1 MACVVT
7 EELDEQALTGR
18 ARALGAVF
26 RDVAVRCAGDGGPWQ
41 GALLLRGPMGAGKTT
56 FTRALAEGLA
66 VLHPGRVASPTFT
79 LCAVHRGPVAL
90 VHVDLFR
97 LADPEGDGGAGG
109 DPGMGGEAGFLALG
123 DLEEDLQVAGPRL
136 LVVEWAEKWRTPPAD
151 HLTIDLGYTRDGAR
165 RTLRVAAVGPQ
176 ATAVRAAW
184 LNKG

>member
-1 MACVVT
+1 VACVVT
-7 EELDEQALTGR
+7 EELDEDALTGR

-26 RDVAVRCAGDGGPWQ
+26 HDVAVSYAGDGGPWR

-97 LADPEGDGGAGG
+97 LADLDGEGG

-151 HLTIDLGYTRDGAR
+151 HLAIDLGYTRGGAR
-165 RTLRVAAVGPQ
+165 RTLRVAAAGPQ
-176 ATAVRAAW
+176 ATAVRTAW

>member
-1 MACVVT
+1 MDA
-7 EELDEQALTGR
+7 EELAEDALTGR

-26 RDVAVRCAGDGGPWQ
+26 HDVAAASREAAGPWQ
-41 GALLLRGPMGAGKTT
+41 GTLLLRGPMGAGKTT

-79 LCAVHRGPVAL
+79 LCAVHRGPVTL

-97 LADPEGDGGAGG
+97 LADGPDG

-123 DLEEDLQVAGPRL
+123 DLEEDLQVTGPRL

-151 HLTIDLGYTRDGAR
+151 HLVIDLGYAAGGAR

-176 ATAVRAAW
+176 ATAVRTAW